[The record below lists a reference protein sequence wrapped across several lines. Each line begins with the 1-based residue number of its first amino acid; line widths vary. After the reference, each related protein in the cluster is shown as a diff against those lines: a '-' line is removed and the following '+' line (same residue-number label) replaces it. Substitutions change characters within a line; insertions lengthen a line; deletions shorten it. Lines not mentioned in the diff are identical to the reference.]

1 MNELKKLPKS
11 SMDIVFDSFFLF
23 DYSRER
29 RNFIRKKMEKDYF
42 REAMRVLKPNG
53 RIITIQAR
61 FNEQFIRE
69 HAKKLGLRMHTIR
82 LTQKQLD
89 ESSATWVKKRA
100 TKKGRME
107 VLEGNF
113 SPDDEYSM
121 RMFKESLRQVGIK
134 QLEEAHYPVAI
145 ILRK

>member
-1 MNELKKLPKS
+1 
-11 SMDIVFDSFFLF
+11 
-23 DYSRER
+23 
-29 RNFIRKKMEKDYF
+29 
-42 REAMRVLKPNG
+42 
-53 RIITIQAR
+53 
-61 FNEQFIRE
+61 
-69 HAKKLGLRMHTIR
+69 
-82 LTQKQLD
+82 
-89 ESSATWVKKRA
+89 
-100 TKKGRME
+100 ME